1 MSISI
6 NNISNF
12 APVNGGNGT
21 ILEVAVKAKELAEE
35 EGKMAL
41 KLIESAAPS
50 NSPKIPTGNTGHNI
64 NIKA

>member
-6 NNISNF
+6 NNATTF
-12 APVNGGNGT
+12 APENGGNGT
-21 ILEVAVKAKELAEE
+21 ILKVAVKAKELAEE

-41 KLIESAAPS
+41 KLIESAAPAVS
-50 NSPKIPTGNTGHNI
+50 SGNPIGNAGHNV

>member
-6 NNISNF
+6 NNTPSF
-12 APVNGGNGT
+12 APENGGNGT
-21 ILEVAVKAKELAEE
+21 ILKVAVKAKELAEE

-41 KLIESAAPS
+41 KLIESAGPATSSSAPVGS
-50 NSPKIPTGNTGHNI
+50 AGHNI

>member
-1 MSISI
+1 MSISL
-6 NNISNF
+6 NNTSSF
-12 APVNGGNGT
+12 APANGGNGT

-41 KLIESAAPS
+41 KLIESAGPS
-50 NSPKIPTGNTGHNI
+50 VSQNNPIGNAGYNI

>member
-6 NNISNF
+6 NNTPSF
-12 APVNGGNGT
+12 APANGGNGT
-21 ILEVAVKAKELAEE
+21 ILKVAVKAKDLAEE

-41 KLIESAAPS
+41 KLIDSAGLS
-50 NSPKIPTGNTGHNI
+50 VSPNNPIGNAGYKI